1 MPPRSPRTGR
11 TGRIGR
17 TGRTGR
23 PARIVGL
30 VAFGTVAALAALVV
44 LLSPP
49 AGSAEPGEL
58 VGSWRARQ
66 GARLT
71 LREDGTLT
79 AVGVPTAFSED
90 DDEQPTRRYTGD
102 GTWHLE
108 KKPKLGH
115 QRIRLTLG
123 ETFELSIAG
132 EGARDG
138 LFIRPSRDTT
148 TQFRFKRTP

>member
-1 MPPRSPRTGR
+1 MRPRNPRPRAGR
-11 TGRIGR
+11 P
-17 TGRTGR
+17 GRTGR

-30 VAFGTVAALAALVV
+30 PAFGAVAALAALIV
-44 LLSPP
+44 LLTPP
-49 AGSAEPGEL
+49 AGSAERGDL
-58 VGSWRARQ
+58 VGAWRAQQ
-66 GARLT
+66 GARLI

-79 AVGVPTAFSED
+79 AVSVPTAFSED
-90 DDEQPTRRYTGD
+90 DDERPTRRFTGN
-102 GTWHLE
+102 GTWQLE

-123 ETFELSIAG
+123 ETYELSIAG

-138 LFIRPSRDTT
+138 LFIRPSRDAT

>member
-1 MPPRSPRTGR
+1 MPPRDPRPLA
-11 TGRIGR
+11 
-17 TGRTGR
+17 GR

-30 VAFGTVAALAALVV
+30 AAFGAVAALAALV
-44 LLSPP
+44 LLLTPP

-58 VGSWRARQ
+58 VGSWRAYQ

-90 DDEQPTRRYTGD
+90 DDERPVKRFTGT
-102 GTWHLE
+102 GTWHL
-108 KKPKLGH
+108 KRKPRLGH

-123 ETFELSIAG
+123 ETFEVSIAG
-132 EGARDG
+132 QGARDG